1 MLNKEKKVQPTSKSG
16 NDEKPIVGRS
26 VIAHRCSGCGAKAEI
41 YNERW
46 DLYVCHSPNCK
57 PDDIMRDWAYHA
69 MTGQ

>member
-1 MLNKEKKVQPTSKSG
+1 MNNNDKMPNAEQKQALNKTNVS
-16 NDEKPIVGRS
+16 RS
-26 VIAHRCSGCGAKAEI
+26 STANRCSGCGAKAKI

-46 DLYVCHSPNCK
+46 DLYVCGSPNCK